1 MARID
6 IADFRITPITETKF
20 WSHSINAD
28 QVYAVLDHFWTAI
41 RKRKDRAASHIL
53 LGTDHQGRCIA
64 IPINATEDPFIW
76 RPITAWPCEPR
87 EAAILRKA
95 RGR

>member
-6 IADFRITPITETKF
+6 IADFRIFPVTERKF
-20 WSHSINAD
+20 WSHNINTD
-28 QVYAVLDHFWTAI
+28 QVYAVLDHFWTVI
-41 RKRKDRAASHIL
+41 RNRADRAASNIL
-53 LGTDHQGRCIA
+53 LGTDYQGRCIA
-64 IPINATEDPFIW
+64 IPINATEDPLIW
-76 RPITAWPCEPR
+76 QPVTAWYCKPR